1 MKNQDFTTSFTVDH
15 SPEEAFEAINNV
27 RGWWSGEVAGETS
40 KRSITAMALP
50 LHSAR
55 NTACGSEAMP
65 AKKAAISGPWSA
77 APSGRCASAA
87 RRQSRRELQV
97 VLERLHSSSNSQ
109 LPGNE
114 LTGKVERWPI
124 SEINEGVYAE

>member
-77 APSGRCASAA
+77 APSGQCAV
-87 RRQSRRELQV
+87 RKR
-97 VLERLHSSSNSQ
+97 SQ
-109 LPGNE
+109 AS
-114 LTGKVERWPI
+114 KSV
-124 SEINEGVYAE
+124 

>member
-40 KRSITAMALP
+40 KRSMTAMALP

-55 NTACGSEAMP
+55 NRAYLNGCIHRVT
-65 AKKAAISGPWSA
+65 
-77 APSGRCASAA
+77 
-87 RRQSRRELQV
+87 V
-97 VLERLHSSSNSQ
+97 SSWETS
-109 LPGNE
+109 
-114 LTGKVERWPI
+114 
-124 SEINEGVYAE
+124 